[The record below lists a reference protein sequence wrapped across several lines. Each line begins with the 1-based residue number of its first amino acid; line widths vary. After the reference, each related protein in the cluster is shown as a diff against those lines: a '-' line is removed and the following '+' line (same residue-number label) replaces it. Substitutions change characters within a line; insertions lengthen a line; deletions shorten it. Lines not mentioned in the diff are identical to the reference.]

1 MIASIYM
8 TSMTRENLRNIAII
22 AHVDHGK
29 TTLVDHM
36 LKQAG
41 TFRDNQV
48 VAERVMDSN
57 DLEREKG
64 ITIMAKNTAVRWKDT
79 KINVV
84 DTPGHSDFG
93 GEVERVLSMVDGVV
107 LLVDAAEGP
116 LPQTKFVLRKAFELH
131 LTPIVIINKI
141 DRSDARPEEV
151 LNEVMELFLAL
162 GADYD
167 ALNFPVIY
175 AIGKLGIAKL
185 SLDDPSETLAPLFD
199 TIIKHIPGPPYDP
212 EAPYQMAVAA
222 LDWNDYIGRIAVGRV
237 HRGTVRM
244 GDAVTLL
251 SRDGSSTQSRITK
264 MFAFE
269 GLTRAEIDVAE
280 AGEIIS
286 LSGFDSVKIGDTF
299 ASPLAPEALTFIEI
313 DEPTIAMYF
322 MVNTS
327 PFAGKE
333 GKHVTTPKL
342 RERLYREL
350 RTNVAM
356 RVEDTDQP
364 DVFKVSGR
372 GELQM
377 AILIET
383 MRREGYEFAVSKPEV
398 LLKRDDSGQLLEP
411 FEHVVVDCSE
421 TSIGGVIENLGRRR
435 AEMTNMAPAGTG
447 MRAEFIIPSRG
458 LIGFRTDFMTLTRGD
473 GLIHHN
479 FTGYQPFKGEVST
492 RLRGTLVSMENG
504 VATAYS
510 LENAQ
515 ERGVLFIEAGI
526 PVYEGMVV
534 GENAKES
541 DLPVNVSKTKHLT
554 NMRASGSDG
563 IVRLAPPRLMSLEQ
577 FIEFIED
584 DELLEVTPLSLRIRK
599 KILNTTERQRA
610 QKRAKLSME
619 NDAA

>member
-1 MIASIYM
+1 
-8 TSMTRENLRNIAII
+8 
-22 AHVDHGK
+22 
-29 TTLVDHM
+29 
-36 LKQAG
+36 
-41 TFRDNQV
+41 
-48 VAERVMDSN
+48 
-57 DLEREKG
+57 
-64 ITIMAKNTAVRWKDT
+64 
-79 KINVV
+79 
-84 DTPGHSDFG
+84 
-93 GEVERVLSMVDGVV
+93 
-107 LLVDAAEGP
+107 
-116 LPQTKFVLRKAFELH
+116 
-131 LTPIVIINKI
+131 
-141 DRSDARPEEV
+141 
-151 LNEVMELFLAL
+151 
-162 GADYD
+162 
-167 ALNFPVIY
+167 
-175 AIGKLGIAKL
+175 
-185 SLDDPSETLAPLFD
+185 
-199 TIIKHIPGPPYDP
+199 
-212 EAPYQMAVAA
+212 
-222 LDWNDYIGRIAVGRV
+222 
-237 HRGTVRM
+237 
-244 GDAVTLL
+244 
-251 SRDGSSTQSRITK
+251 
-264 MFAFE
+264 
-269 GLTRAEIDVAE
+269 
-280 AGEIIS
+280 
-286 LSGFDSVKIGDTF
+286 
-299 ASPLAPEALTFIEI
+299 
-313 DEPTIAMYF
+313 
-322 MVNTS
+322 
-327 PFAGKE
+327 AGKE

-398 LLKRDDSGQLLEP
+398 LLKRDESGQLLEP

-515 ERGVLFIEAGI
+515 ERGVLFIEAGV
-526 PVYEGMVV
+526 PVYEGMIV

-563 IVRLAPPRLMSLEQ
+563 IIRLAPPRLMSLEQ

>member
-1 MIASIYM
+1 
-8 TSMTRENLRNIAII
+8 
-22 AHVDHGK
+22 
-29 TTLVDHM
+29 
-36 LKQAG
+36 
-41 TFRDNQV
+41 
-48 VAERVMDSN
+48 
-57 DLEREKG
+57 
-64 ITIMAKNTAVRWKDT
+64 
-79 KINVV
+79 
-84 DTPGHSDFG
+84 
-93 GEVERVLSMVDGVV
+93 VV

>member
-1 MIASIYM
+1 
-8 TSMTRENLRNIAII
+8 MTRSNLRNVAII

-36 LKQAG
+36 LRQAG
-41 TFRDNQV
+41 TFRENQV
-48 VAERVMDSN
+48 IADRVMDSN

-64 ITIMAKNTAVRWKDT
+64 ITIMAKNTAVRWGDV
-79 KINVV
+79 KINIV

-116 LPQTKFVLRKAFELH
+116 LPQTKFVLRKAFEMK

-167 ALNFPVIY
+167 ALNFPIIY
-175 AIGKLGIAKL
+175 AIGKLGIAKR
-185 SLDDPSETLAPLFD
+185 SLDDPSEDLAPLFE
-199 TIIKHIPGPPYDP
+199 TIVETIPGPPYSP
-212 EAPYQMAVAA
+212 EEPFQMVIAA
-222 LDWNDYIGRIAVGRV
+222 LDWNDYIGRIAVGRI
-237 HRGTVRM
+237 HRGKVRS
-244 GDAVTLL
+244 GDAVMLL
-251 SRDGSSTQSRITK
+251 PRDGQDMQSKITK

-269 GLTRAEIDVAE
+269 GLNRAEIEEAE

-286 LSGFDSVKIGDTF
+286 LSGFENVKIGDTF
-299 ASPLAPEALTFIEI
+299 ASPLAPERLTYVEI
-313 DEPTIAMYF
+313 DEPTLAMYF

-342 RERLYREL
+342 RERLFREL

-356 RVEDTDQP
+356 RVEETDSP

-383 MRREGYEFAVSKPEV
+383 MRREGFEFAVSKPEV
-398 LLKRDDSGQLLEP
+398 LMKRDEGGQLLEP

-421 TSIGGVIENLGRRR
+421 VSIGGVIENLGRRK

-473 GLIHHN
+473 GLLHHN
-479 FTGYQPFKGEVST
+479 FMGYQAFKGDVST

-510 LENAQ
+510 LESAQ
-515 ERGVLFIEAGI
+515 ERGVLFIEPGM

-534 GENAKES
+534 GENAKDS
-541 DLPVNVSKTKHLT
+541 DLSVNVSKAKHLT

-563 IVRLAPPRLMSLEQ
+563 IIRLAPPRLMSLEQ
-577 FIEFIED
+577 HIEFIED
-584 DELLEVTPLSLRIRK
+584 DELLEVTPLTLRIRK

-610 QKRAKLSME
+610 TKRARMAME
-619 NDAA
+619 NE

>member
-48 VAERVMDSN
+48 VADRVMDSN

-185 SLDDPSETLAPLFD
+185 NLDDPSETLAPLFD

-251 SRDGSSTQSRITK
+251 SRDGSATQSRITK

>member
-1 MIASIYM
+1 
-8 TSMTRENLRNIAII
+8 MTRENLRNIAII

>member
-1 MIASIYM
+1 
-8 TSMTRENLRNIAII
+8 
-22 AHVDHGK
+22 
-29 TTLVDHM
+29 
-36 LKQAG
+36 
-41 TFRDNQV
+41 
-48 VAERVMDSN
+48 
-57 DLEREKG
+57 
-64 ITIMAKNTAVRWKDT
+64 MAKNTAVRWKDT
-79 KINVV
+79 KINIV

-141 DRSDARPEEV
+141 DRSDARPDEV

-167 ALNFPVIY
+167 ALDFPVIY
-175 AIGKLGIAKL
+175 AIGKLGIATT

-199 TIIKHIPGPPYDP
+199 TIVKHIPGPPYDP
-212 EAPYQMAVAA
+212 AAPFQMAVAA
-222 LDWNDYIGRIAVGRV
+222 LDWSDYIGRIAVGRV

-251 SRDGSSTQSRITK
+251 GRDGSSVQSRITK

-269 GLTRAEIDVAE
+269 GLTRAEIDSAE

-286 LSGFDSVKIGDTF
+286 LSGFDHVKIGDTF
-299 ASPLAPEALTFIEI
+299 ASPQAPEPLTFIEI

-383 MRREGYEFAVSKPEV
+383 MRREGFEFAVSKPEV
-398 LLKRDDSGQLLEP
+398 LLKRDESGQLLEP

-515 ERGVLFIEAGI
+515 ERGVLFIEAGV
-526 PVYEGMVV
+526 PVYEGMIV

-554 NMRASGSDG
+554 
-563 IVRLAPPRLMSLEQ
+563 
-577 FIEFIED
+577 
-584 DELLEVTPLSLRIRK
+584 
-599 KILNTTERQRA
+599 
-610 QKRAKLSME
+610 
-619 NDAA
+619 

>member
-1 MIASIYM
+1 
-8 TSMTRENLRNIAII
+8 
-22 AHVDHGK
+22 
-29 TTLVDHM
+29 M

>member
-1 MIASIYM
+1 
-8 TSMTRENLRNIAII
+8 
-22 AHVDHGK
+22 
-29 TTLVDHM
+29 
-36 LKQAG
+36 
-41 TFRDNQV
+41 
-48 VAERVMDSN
+48 
-57 DLEREKG
+57 
-64 ITIMAKNTAVRWKDT
+64 
-79 KINVV
+79 VV

>member
-1 MIASIYM
+1 
-8 TSMTRENLRNIAII
+8 MTRSNLRNIAII

-36 LKQAG
+36 LRQAG

-64 ITIMAKNTAVRWKDT
+64 ITIMAKNTAVRWDDV
-79 KINVV
+79 KINIV

-116 LPQTKFVLRKAFELH
+116 LPQTKFVLRKAFEMK
-131 LTPIVIINKI
+131 LTPIVIVNKI

-151 LNEVMELFLAL
+151 LNEIMELFLAL
-162 GADYD
+162 GADYE
-167 ALNFPVIY
+167 ALDFPVIY
-175 AIGKLGIAKL
+175 AIGKHGVAKR
-185 SLDDPSETLAPLFD
+185 SLADTNTDLAPLFD
-199 TIIKHIPGPPYDP
+199 TVVETIPGPPY
-212 EAPYQMAVAA
+212 APDEPFQMVIAA
-222 LDWNDYIGRIAVGRV
+222 LDWSDYIGRIAVGRI
-237 HRGTVRM
+237 HRGRVKV

-251 SRDGSSTQSRITK
+251 SQDGSATQNKITK
-264 MFAFE
+264 MFAYE
-269 GLTRAEIDVAE
+269 GLNRAEVESAE
-280 AGEIIS
+280 AGEIIC
-286 LSGFDSVKIGDTF
+286 LSGFETVKIGDTI
-299 ASPLAPEALTFIEI
+299 ASPDAPERLTYIEI

-350 RTNVAM
+350 RTNVSM

-383 MRREGYEFAVSKPEV
+383 MRREGFEFAVSKPEV
-398 LLKRDDSGQLLEP
+398 LMKRDEEGQLLEP

-421 TSIGGVIENLGRRR
+421 SSVGSVIENLGRRR
-435 AEMTNMAPAGTG
+435 AEMTNMSPAGTG
-447 MRAEFIIPSRG
+447 MRAEFIIPARG

-473 GLIHHN
+473 GLLHHN
-479 FTGYQPFKGEVST
+479 FIGYQPFKGDVST

-515 ERGVLFIEAGI
+515 ERGVLFIEAGT
-526 PVYEGMVV
+526 PVYEGMIV

-541 DLPVNVSKTKHLT
+541 DLPVNVSKAKHLT

-563 IVRLAPPRLMSLEQ
+563 IIRLAPPRQMSLEQ

-584 DELLEVTPLSLRIRK
+584 DELLEVTPVSLRIRK

-610 QKRAKLSME
+610 TKRAKLSL
-619 NDAA
+619 DA

>member
-1 MIASIYM
+1 M

>member
-1 MIASIYM
+1 
-8 TSMTRENLRNIAII
+8 
-22 AHVDHGK
+22 
-29 TTLVDHM
+29 
-36 LKQAG
+36 AG

-57 DLEREKG
+57 DLEREMG
-64 ITIMAKNTAVRWKDT
+64 ITIMAMNTAVRWMET

>member
-1 MIASIYM
+1 MS
-8 TSMTRENLRNIAII
+8 TRNDLRNIAII

-36 LKQAG
+36 LRQAG
-41 TFRDNQV
+41 TFRDNQQ

-64 ITIMAKNTAVRWKDT
+64 ITIMAKNTAVRWHDY
-79 KINVV
+79 KINIV

-116 LPQTKFVLRKAFELH
+116 LPQTKFVLKKAFELK

-141 DRSDARPEEV
+141 DRGDARPDEV
-151 LNEVMELFLAL
+151 LDEIMELFIAL
-162 GADYD
+162 GADYE

-175 AIGKLGIAKL
+175 AIGKQGIAKL
-185 SLDDPSETLAPLFD
+185 SLDDPSETLDPLFD
-199 TIIKHIPGPPYDP
+199 TIIKTIPPPAYDVENP
-212 EAPYQMAVAA
+212 FQMIVTA
-222 LDWNDYIGRIAVGRV
+222 LDWSDYIGRIAIGRIQRGRV
-237 HRGTVRM
+237 NM
-244 GDAVTLL
+244 GDGVVLL
-251 SRDGSSTQSRITK
+251 GKNNSSEQSRITK
-264 MFAFE
+264 MYAFE
-269 GLTRAEIDVAE
+269 GLQRAEIQSAE

-286 LSGFDSVKIGDTF
+286 LSGFENVKIGDTF
-299 ASPLAPEALTFIEI
+299 ADPNTPERVPYVEI
-313 DEPTIAMYF
+313 DEPTLAMYF
-322 MVNTS
+322 MVNNS

-356 RVEDTDQP
+356 RVEDTDSP
-364 DVFKVSGR
+364 DTFKVSGR

-398 LLKRDDSGQLLEP
+398 LMKRDDNNQLLEP
-411 FEHVVVDCSE
+411 MEHVVIDCPE
-421 TSIGGVIENLGRRR
+421 TSIGSVIENLGRRR
-435 AEMTNMAPAGTG
+435 GEMTNMIPVGTG
-447 MRAEFIIPSRG
+447 MRAEFMIPARG
-458 LIGFRTDFMTLTRGD
+458 LIGFRTDFMTLTRGE

-479 FTGYQPFKGEVST
+479 FAGYQPFKGEVSS
-492 RLRGTLVSMENG
+492 RMRGALVAMENG

-510 LENAQ
+510 LESVQ
-515 ERGVLFIEAGI
+515 ERGILFIEPGVPI
-526 PVYEGMVV
+526 YEGMVV
-534 GENAKES
+534 GENSREE
-541 DLPVNVSKTKHLT
+541 DLSVNPCKAKHLT

-563 IVRLAPPRLMSLEQ
+563 IVRLNTPRLMSLEQ
-577 FIEFIED
+577 HIEFIED
-584 DELLEVTPLSLRIRK
+584 DELLEVTPLTLRIRK

-610 QKRAKLSME
+610 TKRAKNAME
-619 NDAA
+619 NA